1 MGLTIEPEC
10 PQCGAPVAIDELDRL
25 LSCPY
30 CGVRSFLFARDYFR
44 LVLPRNT
51 SRQDLIYAPYL
62 RFKGA
67 IYYCR
72 GRQVKYRLLDITNV
86 GTELAGLP
94 FSLGFRTQGPKLKFI
109 TPKIKGAF
117 LKFNLDQN
125 KILERASRISASA
138 SMEPLLYRAFIGE
151 VLSLIYFPMYLE
163 NNKLVDAVLNR
174 PIVSLNKD
182 INISELT
189 VKNPQWKLG
198 ALAAICPQC
207 GWDLKGEKDS
217 VVLACD
223 NCNIGWSASE
233 AKFTRVE
240 VRSVP
245 AREGEAINL
254 PFWRIAVTMEGGGI
268 KINSYADFIR
278 QTGCLATKSIA
289 PEWEEE
295 QFAFWIPAFKIE
307 PKIFLYLAN
316 RLSVALRTVE
326 TVETVPEINVFPVT
340 LPQREAIESLRIVFA
355 SATKDKFK
363 KTIYPA
369 LPELKIEPKSVM
381 LVYLPFTETSMELI
395 QQQSSVAFSKAV
407 LRIGRY
413 FLG

>member
-30 CGVRSFLFARDYFR
+30 CGVRSFLFTRDYFR
-44 LVLPRNT
+44 LVLPHNG

-67 IYYCR
+67 VYYCQ
-72 GRQVKYRLLDITNV
+72 GTGVKYRLLDITNV

-109 TPKIKGAF
+109 TPETKGAF
-117 LKFNLDQN
+117 LKFNLEPD

-138 SMEPLLYRAFIGE
+138 TVEPLLYRAFIGE

-163 NNKLVDAVLNR
+163 NNKLVDAVLNK
-174 PIVSLNKD
+174 PVLSLGRD
-182 INISELT
+182 INILELT
-189 VKNPQWKLG
+189 TKNPQWKLG
-198 ALAAICPQC
+198 ALATVCPQC

-217 VVLACD
+217 VVLTCS

-233 AKFTRVE
+233 EKFTRVE
-240 VRSVP
+240 IRSIP
-245 AREGEAINL
+245 AKEGETINL
-254 PFWRIAVTMEGGGI
+254 PFWKIPVIMEGAGI

-278 QTGCLATKSIA
+278 QTGCLATKNVL
-289 PEWEEE
+289 PEWESE
-295 QFAFWIPAFKIE
+295 QPTFFIPAFKIE

-316 RLSVALRTVE
+316 RLSIALRAAE
-326 TVETVPEINVFPVT
+326 TVETIPETNVFPVT
-340 LPQREAIESLRIVFA
+340 LPQHEAIESLRIVFA

-381 LVYLPFTETSMELI
+381 LVYLPFTETSMGLI
-395 QQQSSVAFSKAV
+395 QQQASVAFSKAV

-413 FLG
+413 FLS